1 VKDLIRAVQTQY
13 TCPVCRSKKEKLLV
27 VMEPLDYGDVEVLLE
42 STSGSQTA
50 IWFDFDIRESNFF
63 YCQNCQ
69 MRFSR
74 IDPTQIP
81 KYKQKRIPRIF
92 TDCIL
97 KECREEYGGRIG
109 TYKDVAVGEIYMKG
123 EDPRITKRRDRI
135 RGLLEKADLEEIPD
149 VIDNFLKEFTGEFTL
164 DQAGICSEC
173 GIVVV
178 KEVDQK

>member
-1 VKDLIRAVQTQY
+1 MIRAVQTKY
-13 TCPVCRSKKEKLLV
+13 TCPVCQSKKEKLLV

-63 YCQNCQ
+63 YCKNCQ

-74 IDPTQIP
+74 IDPAQMP
-81 KYKQKRIPRIF
+81 KYKQKRIPSIF

-135 RGLLEKADLEEIPD
+135 RDLLEKADLEEIPD
-149 VIDNFLKEFTGEFTL
+149 AIDNFLKEFTGEFTL

-178 KEVDQK
+178 KEVDLE